1 MLEFIIRVIAHTR
14 TRRRVYSIY
23 SLLYILLLLPC
34 PIGALPQGGKIVQG
48 CIAIEKSNNQ
58 MQISQKCPK
67 AVIDWKDFSID
78 EGESLKFIQKD
89 NFSILNRVVS
99 DNISKIYGSIEA
111 NGKFYLINQNGILI
125 GPSGS
130 ISAKEVLLSTLE
142 ISKED
147 YLRNKDLKFSSLKN
161 GKIENFGSIK
171 AIGSN
176 VYILSK
182 TIENHKNI
190 TAKYGDVNLIAASEI
205 LIFDNKNDIII
216 KPDIDGSITN
226 EGNIKAIEIK
236 LQSSNNSLDS
246 FAINQKGLIEAGG
259 FKKRDG
265 KVILVSERGICQSE
279 GKITAK
285 NENET
290 GGTVHLLAE
299 KVNLINDATI
309 DISAKNGGG
318 EVLIGGDYQGKTP
331 DIQNAKTVFVSKDA
345 KIIADAID
353 IGNGGR
359 VILWADQLNQFYGDI
374 SAKGGTIKGDGGFVE
389 VSSKN
394 LLDFHGGVV
403 CSASNGKNGTLLLD
417 PSDIDISSAPSDPAF
432 PTTAPGTYNPG
443 PGEPSPSILNV
454 TDLINALNTPTDVFI
469 STSNG
474 NQGFGTIRVLSNI
487 IWSGTGNLTMNA
499 NQFISIQNRTIR
511 ATGAANLTL
520 VSANRTVINNSL
532 IENTS
537 ASGTP
542 AISITGQSGNP
553 QGLNII
559 DSTIKTIL
567 GSISLTGTGINQG
580 ITFSASPGVTTIESL
595 GAGTITITGT
605 NTTTNLADQSGI
617 SMVST
622 VVQSA
627 GGAIVIT
634 GNGRGTTGNEGVL
647 LSVGTG
653 GHVTATGSAD
663 ITINGEIFTAG
674 NTNRGINVGV
684 PITSATGNIRIDG
697 KVTIT
702 NTVASLLIDDDIT
715 SISGNITIEG
725 EAVNTGLKEG
735 IELTA
740 TSTINAGTGDITI
753 SSNNPM
759 TLAGTVQST
768 GDLFFKTVASS
779 RSIHVGGSKAQ
790 GLSIDTTSIT
800 ALQNGFNLITIGDST
815 TQTGAISVNAAT
827 FDDPVT
833 ILGRR
838 IDVNGILQT
847 TAGDITCTVGGVSNG
862 TFNLNSMTSPFGSF
876 LINGSNAT
884 SDTFN
889 ININPVSQTATLNG
903 GTVGVAIENVLAGPD
918 LSTTWTVTGSNS
930 GTLGNITYSNIND
943 LQGGDAGN
951 IFNFSATGEVK
962 NLTGGAAADTINFL
976 AAWTGDITGTSTG
989 GSGDTTYIFFGDFDV
1004 TATLDG
1010 GTGSNEV
1017 TNSSG
1022 SVTPWVING
1031 ANQGTLQPGVL
1042 VNPTNFSNIDTL
1054 TGGTTNNDTFS
1065 VTHTVG
1071 QTLLI
1076 DGGSGGTNTVTGPN
1090 ASNIWTIGSAPAP
1103 AGDDRGTLKVALSAN
1118 LISFLNIEAI
1128 LGGTNSDD
1136 FVFGGIFIL
1145 TGATGVDGNGGTNL
1159 LTGASGETNLF
1170 TIGPASDNVGNITID
1185 GTDVTTFVDI
1195 QKVVGGG
1202 LASNNTLL
1210 GRNIANDFLT
1220 DSANGG
1226 NLNGTGSLLFENVGN
1241 LTGNAQNDLFRF
1253 NNGSISGALDGGA
1266 NTGGDG
1272 NKISTTLSAGTV
1284 IISMAGGSGIISG
1297 SGITDIQTIEGG
1309 TGAETLIGRD
1319 EVTTWTITGSGIGTF
1334 VNTTEPG
1341 GVSFIAMDSLQGG
1354 SSNDLFV
1361 LSAGGSVPVA
1371 GQINGG
1377 TGSNTLQTS
1386 NAVNNIWQITEDDA
1400 GNVIPTALTATNFT
1414 NIQNLTGSTADDT
1427 FQLSDQKGISGI
1439 LIGGA
1444 SCAETNVLDYTLYL
1458 ITSTVTVTGLCP
1470 SVGVGTATNID
1481 GGIQFITSF
1490 IPPGGIPPSPPIPSG
1505 RIPSLERAC
1514 FSELLITYDLK
1525 DFAEFNSFLN
1535 RYKLIYIKRKSFDS
1549 NKNLEPEYE
1558 DKMFLRIGKKI
1569 ENR

>member
-1 MLEFIIRVIAHTR
+1 GSKV
-14 TRRRVYSIY
+14 
-23 SLLYILLLLPC
+23 
-34 PIGALPQGGKIVQG
+34 VQG

-58 MQISQKCPK
+58 MEISQKCPK
-67 AVIDWKDFSID
+67 AVIDWQDFSLD

-111 NGKFYLINQNGILI
+111 SSKFYLINQNGILI
-125 GPSGS
+125 GPTGS

-147 YLRNKDLKFSSLKN
+147 YLRDKDLRFSSLKD

-190 TAKYGDVNLIAASEI
+190 TAKYGDVNLIAASEV

-216 KPDIDGSITN
+216 KPATDGSITN

-246 FAINQKGLIEAGG
+246 FAINQKGLIEARG

-279 GKITAK
+279 GKIIAK

-290 GGTVHLLAE
+290 GGIVHLLGDR
-299 KVNLINDATI
+299 VNLINDAQI
-309 DISAKNGGG
+309 DVSAKNGGG
-318 EVLIGGDYQGKTP
+318 EVLIGGDYQGKNP
-331 DIQNAKTVFVSKDA
+331 EIQNAKTVFVSKDA

-359 VILWADQLNQFYGDI
+359 VIFWADQANQFYGDI

-389 VSSKN
+389 ISSKN
-394 LLDFHGGVV
+394 LLDFHGKIV
-403 CSASNGKNGTLLLD
+403 CSAPNGKNGTLLLD
-417 PSDIDISSAPSDPAF
+417 PSDIDITTSASSPAF
-432 PTTAPGTYNPG
+432 PTTPPGTYNPTTATAN
-443 PGEPSPSILNV
+443 LDVADV
-454 TDLINALNTPTDVFI
+454 TAVLDADTDVI
-469 STSNG
+469 ILTAAGSGGVGT
-474 NQGFGTIRVLSNI
+474 FGTIEVLTNI

-499 NQFISIQNRTIR
+499 DLFINIQSRTIR

-520 VSANRTVINNSL
+520 VSTNRTLINNSL

-537 ASGTP
+537 GSGTP
-542 AISITGQSGNP
+542 IISITGNSGV

-559 DSTIKTIL
+559 DSTIRTTL
-567 GSISLTGTGINQG
+567 GSISLEGTGSSLG
-580 ITFSASPGVTTIESL
+580 IAFATSTIESL
-595 GAGTITITGT
+595 GVATVTITGE
-605 NTTTNLADQSGI
+605 NTTTVTPDHSGI
-617 SMVST
+617 SFDST
-622 VVQSA
+622 IVRSA

-647 LSVGTG
+647 LSDTTSPGIG
-653 GHVTATGSAD
+653 EVTATGSAS
-663 ITINGEIFTAG
+663 ITINGTIFTTG
-674 NTNRGINVGV
+674 NTNRGISVGV
-684 PITSATGNIRIDG
+684 PITSASGDIIING
-697 KVTIT
+697 AVTIL
-702 NTVASLLIDDDIT
+702 NSVASLLIDDDIT
-715 SISGNITIEG
+715 STSGNITVAG
-725 EAVNTGLKEG
+725 SAVNSGLREG
-735 IELTA
+735 IDLTA
-740 TSTINAGTGDITI
+740 TSTIDAGSGDITI

-768 GDLFFKTVASS
+768 GDLFFETVASS
-779 RSIHVGGSKAQ
+779 IPIIVGGSKSQ

-800 ALQNGFNLITIGDST
+800 ALQNGFNSITIGEAA
-815 TQTGAISVNAAT
+815 QTGTISVNAAS
-827 FDDPVT
+827 FDDPVF

-838 IDVNGILQT
+838 IDMNGILQT
-847 TAGDITCTVGGVSNG
+847 TAGNITCTVGTGGTSG
-862 TFNLNSMTSPFGSF
+862 TFNLNSTVSPAGSF
-876 LINGSNAT
+876 LINGTNT
-884 SDTFN
+884 ISDTFN
-889 ININPVSQTATLNG
+889 ININPASQTATLNG
-903 GTVGVAIENVLAGPD
+903 GTISGAVENVLAGPD
-918 LSTTWTVTGSNS
+918 LSTTWPVTGLNS

-951 IFNFSATGEVK
+951 IFNFSASGEIK

-976 AAWTGDITGTSTG
+976 AAWAGDITGTSIG

-1017 TNSSG
+1017 TNSSN
-1022 SVTPWVING
+1022 SITPWVING
-1031 ANQGTLQPGVL
+1031 ANQGTLQPGAAPS
-1042 VNPTNFSNIDTL
+1042 PTNFSNIDTL
-1054 TGGTTNNDTFS
+1054 TGGTTNDTFS

-1118 LISFLNIEAI
+1118 LISFLNIETV
-1128 LGGTNSDD
+1128 LGGPNSDD

-1202 LASNNTLL
+1202 TASNNTLL
-1210 GRNIANDFLT
+1210 GRNITNDFLI

-1226 NLNGTGSLLFENVGN
+1226 NLNGAGSLLFENVGN
-1241 LTGNAQNDLFRF
+1241 LTGNIQNDLYRC

-1272 NKISTTLSAGTV
+1272 NKISTTLSTGTI
-1284 IISMAGGSGIISG
+1284 IISMAGGSGIVSG

-1309 TGAETLIGRD
+1309 TAAETLIGRD
-1319 EVTTWTITGSGIGTF
+1319 EVTTWTITGSGTGTF

-1354 SSNDLFV
+1354 SNNDLFL
-1361 LSAGGSVPVA
+1361 LSAGGSMPAA
-1371 GQINGG
+1371 GQINGS
-1377 TGSNTLQTS
+1377 TGINTLQTS

-1400 GNVIPTALTATNFT
+1400 GNVTPTALTATNFT

-1444 SCAETNVLDYTLYL
+1444 SCAETNVLDYALYL

-1490 IPPGGIPPSPPIPSG
+1490 IPPGGIPPLPPIPSG
-1505 RIPSLERAC
+1505 RTPSLERAY

-1558 DKMFLRIGKKI
+1558 DKMFLRIGKKK
-1569 ENR
+1569 